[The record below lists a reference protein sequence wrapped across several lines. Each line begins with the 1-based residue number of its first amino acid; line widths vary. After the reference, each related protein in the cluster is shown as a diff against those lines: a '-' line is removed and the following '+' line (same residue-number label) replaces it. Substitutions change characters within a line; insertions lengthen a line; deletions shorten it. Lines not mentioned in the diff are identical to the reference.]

1 MKVEFADTFLKSLK
15 RLARHQTWW
24 YKTYETIRYNIPL
37 FIKNV
42 WRFRKELYSHQW
54 WDYRFTLNMLERSLT
69 ILEAGMSTKGM
80 EVSETREPKVK
91 QMRRALEL
99 LKNNKEQ
106 NYIDRAEAELG
117 ELKFADWLFEETED
131 GLHRLIDTETKK
143 DKAHNRRVFKRAAAI
158 EKAEW
163 NELWDIFKGTKNSH
177 KFGPEFDG
185 KDMRGWWD

>member
-54 WDYRFTLNMLERSLT
+54 WDYRFTLNILERSLT

-80 EVSETREPKVK
+80 EVTETREPKVK

-117 ELKFADWLFEETED
+117 ELKLADWLFEETED